1 MSGFVKIHTFR
12 KLIKKCLSTG
22 EWGLVAGRCVGG
34 AIDLGDS
41 GETVRAKRPR
51 LGVDWLAEGKM

>member
-1 MSGFVKIHTFR
+1 M
-12 KLIKKCLSTG
+12 LIY
-22 EWGLVAGRCVGG
+22 WGLVAGRCVGG